1 MRGQKVLAVAVFA
14 SIFTMLGGL
23 VVAHHSTAGYD
34 TSKTVELKGTVA
46 EWIWRNPPCI
56 LVWDVT
62 DASGNVVQWYGE
74 LQSPI
79 SNTGLGLSRNSFTP
93 GDVVTVVANTGPNAQ
108 ALVLTI
114 ADAQGNMVLDRY
126 GDRDDAR

>member
-46 EWIWRNPPCI
+46 EWIWRNPHCI